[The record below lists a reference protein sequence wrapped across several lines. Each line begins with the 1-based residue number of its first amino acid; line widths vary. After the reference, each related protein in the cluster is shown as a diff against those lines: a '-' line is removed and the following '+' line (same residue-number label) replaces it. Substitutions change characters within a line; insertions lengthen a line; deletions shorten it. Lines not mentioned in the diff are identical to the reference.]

1 MSPSKTK
8 LRCNNQHPDVL
19 SITKIN
25 VQTVKTVET
34 NIMANSERFVFKN
47 LWLYKKYFVRFLFNN
62 YILAGLYWSLIPP
75 KVSFLG
81 SVKKKKETIIM
92 ANSERFVFKNLWS
105 YKKYFVLFLFNNYRL
120 AGLYWSL
127 IPPTVSFLGSV
138 QKKIKKKGKFVC
150 QYQISSGL

>member
-1 MSPSKTK
+1 MQPSWITFFITILTKELSPSKTK

-47 LWLYKKYFVRFLFNN
+47 LWFYKKYFVRFLFNN

-81 SVKKKKETIIM
+81 SVKKKKERKICLPVSDSQWTITYV
-92 ANSERFVFKNLWS
+92 RTFQTKNFS
-105 YKKYFVLFLFNNYRL
+105 IIEHNH
-120 AGLYWSL
+120 
-127 IPPTVSFLGSV
+127 I
-138 QKKIKKKGKFVC
+138 
-150 QYQISSGL
+150 QITMIDI